1 MTSLK
6 SEIVVNIR
14 GGNPLRIPVLVNTI
28 IPELFIEDQLH
39 LKPAGYVIWTK
50 VLTPYLKP

>member
-1 MTSLK
+1 MLDATGK
-6 SEIVVNIR
+6 TR
-14 GGNPLRIPVLVNTI
+14 
-28 IPELFIEDQLH
+28 PELFIEDQLH